1 MMVAMSDEGVQF
13 AAAAD
18 GLRSTSTTARD
29 VLAAAVR
36 AVDPELAARIEHEK
50 AWRKTY
56 PGHLR
61 RLTEVSAS
69 TPDAAHVIA
78 RTGLAALHSRFE
90 FVRDGKS
97 RPLLEAVGE
106 DTDVPAAT
114 ETAIGSATSPNE
126 LVVPVGSER
135 LRGEALRDRV
145 NDWVRRGLVEPTF
158 ATAISQVMDHPEWLD
173 LSGRTFALLGGGG
186 EMSPLGSLLRWGAD
200 VAVVDLPRP
209 SVWRHILDLAEQ
221 GSGRLHVPVLPQRAG
236 AAELV
241 DRAGIDLLV
250 DAPAARQWLA
260 GLAGPVVLGN
270 YAYAD
275 GAHFV
280 RVAMAADAIA
290 ASLLEARDDI
300 SLAYLA
306 TPTDVFAVPPEVVAD
321 ARARTA
327 TTSTAWRILGS
338 PMRLGTAGRAFV
350 PHYRS
355 TVRDSS
361 GRELGIAD
369 TLIAQQGPN
378 YALAKRLQRWRAITT
393 RYDGVWSSAH
403 IAPPSRT
410 RSVTK
415 NRVLAAAYTGSTRL
429 GVEAFE
435 PATSSVLMAAVLVRD
450 LNDPTSPAN
459 PGIDLPGGEDL
470 FMDAAAHG
478 GLWRLPW
485 EPRSVLPIAVLL
497 GARQL
502 VGHR

>member
-1 MMVAMSDEGVQF
+1 MSDQGVQF
-13 AAAAD
+13 VEA
-18 GLRSTSTTARD
+18 GGRRSSSTTARD

-36 AVDPELAARIEHEK
+36 PVDAELADRIEAEQ

-56 PGHLR
+56 AGHLR

-69 TPDAAHVIA
+69 TADAGHLIA
-78 RTGLAALHSRFE
+78 RTGLDALHSRFE
-90 FVRDGKS
+90 LVRDGES
-97 RPLLEAVGE
+97 RPLLETVAADG
-106 DTDVPAAT
+106 DTGVDT
-114 ETAIGSATSPNE
+114 ETVVGTGSQAKE
-126 LVVPVGSER
+126 LVVPLGSER
-135 LRGEALRDRV
+135 LSGETLRNRV
-145 NDWVRRGLVEPTF
+145 QDWVRRGLVEPSF
-158 ATAISQVMDHPEWLD
+158 AATIDAVIDHPEWLD
-173 LSGRTFALLGGGG
+173 LSDRSFALLGGGG
-186 EMSPLGSLLRWGAD
+186 EMSPLRSLLRWGAD

-209 SVWRHILDLAEQ
+209 SIWRHIVGLAEQ
-221 GSGRLHVPVLPQRAG
+221 GTGMLRVPVRPDRAT
-236 AAELV
+236 APELV
-241 DRAGIDLLV
+241 DRAGIDLLI
-250 DAPAARQWLA
+250 DAPAARRWIADLT
-260 GLAGPVVLGN
+260 GPLVLGN

-275 GAHFV
+275 GASFV

-290 ASLLEARDDI
+290 ATLLEARDDV

-321 ARARTA
+321 ARARAETPHGL
-327 TTSTAWRILGS
+327 WRLVDA
-338 PMRLGTAGRAFV
+338 PMRVGTAGRAFV
-350 PHYRS
+350 PHYRT
-355 TVRDSS
+355 TVQDSS

-369 TLIAQQGPN
+369 TLIVQQGPN
-378 YALAKRLQRWRAITT
+378 YALAKRLQRWRAITA

-415 NRVLAAAYTGSTRL
+415 NRVLGAAYTGSGRL

-435 PATSSVLMAAVLVRD
+435 PVTSSVLMAAVLVRD

-459 PGIDLPGGEDL
+459 PTVDLPGSEDL

-497 GARQL
+497 GARSL
-502 VGHR
+502 IAPR

>member
-1 MMVAMSDEGVQF
+1 MSDEGVQF
-13 AAAAD
+13 AAAD
-18 GLRSTSTTARD
+18 GRRSTSTTARD
-29 VLAAAVR
+29 VLAAAAR
-36 AVDPELAARIEHEK
+36 PIDAELAGQIENEK

-56 PGHLR
+56 PQHLR

-69 TPDAAHVIA
+69 TPDAGHVIA
-78 RTGLAALHSRFE
+78 RAGLDALHTRFE
-90 FVRDGKS
+90 FVRDGAS
-97 RPLLEAVGE
+97 LPLLEAVANETEATAG
-106 DTDVPAAT
+106 T
-114 ETAIGSATSPNE
+114 ETVTGTASRPAE
-126 LVVPVGSER
+126 LVVPLGSER
-135 LRGEALRDRV
+135 LSGHALRDRV
-145 NDWVRRGLVEPTF
+145 DDWVRRGLVEPSF
-158 ATAISQVMDHPEWLD
+158 ATVIGQVIDNPGWLD
-173 LSGRTFALLGGGG
+173 LSGRSFALLGGGG
-186 EMSPLGSLLRWGAD
+186 EMSPLGSLLAWGAD

-221 GSGRLHVPVLPQRAG
+221 GSGRLHVPVMPERTAAG
-236 AAELV
+236 ELV
-241 DRAGIDLLV
+241 DRAGIDLLL
-250 DAPAARQWLA
+250 DAPAARQWI
-260 GLAGPVVLGN
+260 GELAGPVVLGN

-290 ASLLEARDDI
+290 ATLLKARDDM

-321 ARARTA
+321 ARARTR
-327 TTSTAWRILGS
+327 TASALWRAVDS
-338 PMRLGTAGRAFV
+338 PMRMGTAGKAFV

-361 GRELGIAD
+361 GRDLGIAD

-378 YALAKRLQRWRAITT
+378 YALAKRLQRWRAITA

-415 NRVLAAAYTGSTRL
+415 NRILAAAYTGSTRL
-429 GVEAFE
+429 GVEAFR

-450 LNDPTSPAN
+450 LNDPTSPAH
-459 PGIDLPGGEDL
+459 PGVELPGGEDL

-497 GARQL
+497 GARAL
-502 VGHR
+502 VGRR

>member
-1 MMVAMSDEGVQF
+1 MMVPMGDEGVQF

-18 GLRSTSTTARD
+18 GRRSTSTTARD

-36 AVDPELAARIEHEK
+36 SVDPGLAQRIEQEN
-50 AWRKTY
+50 AWRKSY

-69 TPDAAHVIA
+69 TPDAAHTIA
-78 RTGLAALHSRFE
+78 RTGLAALHTRFE
-90 FVRDGKS
+90 FVHDGEA
-97 RPLLEAVGE
+97 RPLLEAVAK
-106 DTDVPAAT
+106 DVDVPAAT
-114 ETAIGSATSPNE
+114 ETVDGNATSPNE
-126 LVVPVGSER
+126 LVVPLGSER
-135 LRGEALRDRV
+135 LHGRQLRDRID
-145 NDWVRRGLVEPTF
+145 DWVRRGLVEPTF
-158 ATAISQVMDHPEWLD
+158 ATAIGQVLDHPEWLD
-173 LSGRTFALLGGGG
+173 LSGYSFALLGGGG
-186 EMSPLGSLLRWGAD
+186 EMSPLGSLLRWGAE

-209 SVWRHILDLAEQ
+209 SVWRHILDLTEQ
-221 GSGRLHVPVLPQRAG
+221 GSGRLHVPVMTERAG

-241 DRAGIDLLV
+241 DRAGIDLLT
-250 DAPAARQWLA
+250 DAPAARQWLG
-260 GLAGPVVLGN
+260 GLPGRVVLGN

-290 ASLLEARDDI
+290 ATLLEARDDI

-327 TTSTAWRILGS
+327 TTGAVWRLLDS

-378 YALAKRLQRWRAITT
+378 YALAKRLQRWRAITA

-415 NRVLAAAYTGSTRL
+415 NRMLAAAYTGSTRL

-459 PGIDLPGGEDL
+459 PGVDLPGGEDL

-497 GARQL
+497 GGRRL
-502 VGHR
+502 VSRR

>member
-1 MMVAMSDEGVQF
+1 MSDEGVQF

-18 GLRSTSTTARD
+18 GRRSTTTTARD

-36 AVDPELAARIEHEK
+36 PVDPELAEQIEHETS
-50 AWRKTY
+50 WRTAY
-56 PGHLR
+56 PGQLR

-69 TPDAAHVIA
+69 TADAGQVIA
-78 RTGLAALHSRFE
+78 RAGLDALHSRFE
-90 FVRDGKS
+90 FVRDGVS
-97 RPLLEAVGE
+97 RPLLEAVAV
-106 DTDVPAAT
+106 DTDDTIAT
-114 ETAIGSATSPNE
+114 ETVTGGASRTTE

-135 LRGEALRDRV
+135 LQGQALRDRV
-145 NDWVRRGLVEPTF
+145 ADWERRGLIEPSF
-158 ATAISQVMDHPEWLD
+158 AAAVGQVLDHPEWLD
-173 LSGRTFALLGGGG
+173 LTGRSVALLGGAG

-209 SVWRHILDLAEQ
+209 AVWRHAVGLAAE
-221 GSGRLHVPVLPQRAG
+221 GSGRLHVPVLAERA
-236 AAELV
+236 ARAELV

-250 DAPAARQWLA
+250 DAPIARQWLG
-260 GLAGPVVLGN
+260 GLAGPLVLGN

-280 RVAMAADAIA
+280 RLAMAADAIA
-290 ASLLEARDDI
+290 ATLLATRSDV

-321 ARARTA
+321 ARARA
-327 TTSTAWRILGS
+327 TTTRALWRVVDS
-338 PMRLGTAGRAFV
+338 PMRAATMGRAFV
-350 PHYRS
+350 PHYAS
-355 TVRDSS
+355 TVRDES

-378 YALAKRLQRWRAITT
+378 YALAKRLQRWRAITA

-450 LNDPTSPAN
+450 LNDPTSPAH
-459 PGIDLPGGEDL
+459 PDVDLPGAEDL

-497 GARQL
+497 GARAL
-502 VGHR
+502 VGRR